1 MRHSTGLVPTRRG
14 FTLVELLVVISII
27 ATLIG
32 LLLPAVQSVREAGR
46 RSTCQN
52 NLGQLAKAAMAF
64 EGASQALPGWRN
76 RHPNSA
82 VSGAAAAVGW
92 PILLLPNLER
102 SDVYQSW
109 KTAAGI
115 PTDDPYIS
123 IFVCPSSPSDSTA
136 DPVIS
141 YVGNVGS
148 TAYDAARNSQW
159 RGDGV
164 LLDQIGDTTN
174 SPSTYAGARSTLDT
188 ISNADGASNTLL
200 FTEKCGKSIV
210 AFTRYNSAAGIIP
223 APAGLAPTGLIGPAG
238 IAGFGLFGV
247 AAGSTINTDVSGPAV
262 GIVGF
267 ESVPS
272 SRHPGGVVATF
283 CDGHTQFVGDG
294 LSPWVYAQLMTSDS
308 KFDGTK
314 PPNSRYYTNSVN
326 VSKALEM
333 FSSGTASYKLSGG
346 DY

>member
-1 MRHSTGLVPTRRG
+1 MRFSVRPIESRHG
-14 FTLVELLVVISII
+14 FTLVELLVVIAII

-46 RSTCQN
+46 RNTCQN

-64 EGASQALPGWRN
+64 EGAKQALPGWRN
-76 RHPNSA
+76 RHPNSTI
-82 VSGAAAAVGW
+82 SGAAAAVGW
-92 PILLLPNLER
+92 PIPLLPNLER
-102 SDVYQSW
+102 SDVYRSW
-109 KTAAGI
+109 ETAAGI
-115 PTDDPYIS
+115 PTDNPYIS

-136 DPVIS
+136 DPVIN

-159 RGDGV
+159 KGDGV
-164 LLDQIGDTTN
+164 LIDQIGDTTN
-174 SPSTYAGARSTLDT
+174 SPSTYAGARSNLDT

-210 AFTRYNSAAGIIP
+210 AFTRYNSTAGFIP
-223 APAGLAPTGLIGPAG
+223 APAGFTPTGLIGPAG

-314 PPNSRYYTNSVN
+314 PVKSRYFTNSAN
-326 VSKALEM
+326 VSGTLEM
-333 FSSGTASYKLSGG
+333 FSSGTASYKLSEG